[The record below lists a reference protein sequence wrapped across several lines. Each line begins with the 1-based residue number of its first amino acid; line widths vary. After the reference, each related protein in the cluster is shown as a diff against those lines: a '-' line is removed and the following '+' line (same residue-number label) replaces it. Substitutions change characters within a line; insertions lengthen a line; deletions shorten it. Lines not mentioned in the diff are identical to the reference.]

1 MFGFQ
6 PVAPHPVLFAKGPKE
21 RLIRTN
27 KAAAYGIVC
36 IWMSVSVCIRKWT
49 CWGLAPKQNKSF
61 PSL

>member
-27 KAAAYGIVC
+27 KADRTWRSVDVDVC
-36 IWMSVSVCIRKWT
+36 VD
-49 CWGLAPKQNKSF
+49 LP
-61 PSL
+61 